1 MLMKPTIAY
10 KRIKVSYI
18 IDTVFLLH
26 VSATLVAIL
35 REVYCIEWI
44 CRDITKVREPI
55 HRHAG
60 HESHVNNK

>member
-1 MLMKPTIAY
+1 MLTKPTNAY

-35 REVYCIEWI
+35 REVCCKEWI
-44 CRDITKVREPI
+44 YRDITKVCEQT
-55 HRHAG
+55 HRYVG
-60 HESHVNNK
+60 H